1 MPSVK
6 IVEVARVAVPAATA
20 AAALDPSSSLLCLS
34 ALDAP
39 WLAFPLLQRVFIF
52 DDAAHHPAVPAPF
65 ASRVASLRASLAAT
79 LARFPPLAGTI
90 VFLPSTGDAAIDCSG
105 SGPGVR
111 FLVAEADDADAARL
125 AGDADHDVDTF
136 RRLVPPLDSAVLPA
150 EALAVQATRLRGGVA
165 VGVALHHAVVDGRSV
180 WRFLEAWAAACRG
193 DTADTT
199 TTAPSFDR
207 TAVTLPGG
215 QELARSTLRKYMP
228 DLPRVPQ
235 SPVGPIFPRRTFTVT
250 QTQISRLKQRV
261 ADDLTRRAGASDV
274 EPPSSFVA
282 VAALSWASYIRS
294 KHPVAISADHDVYVF
309 FFVDCRGRRGFD
321 PPVSQSYFGS
331 CLTGC
336 LAKAVARDLLG
347 DDGVAAAAVA
357 VQKEVRRVADDP
369 LALWDWMSLS
379 SSLPLDRVLN
389 MSGSTRFQAYEAAD
403 FGWGAPSRTELVSME
418 NPGQVVLVA
427 AKGGGVQASAVM
439 HADHMDT
446 FSSHFGNFLS

>member
-6 IVEVARVAVPAATA
+6 IVEVARVALP
-20 AAALDPSSSLLCLS
+20 AAALDPPPQLLCLS

-39 WLAFPLLQRVFIF
+39 WLAFPRLQRVFIF
-52 DDAAHHPAVPAPF
+52 EDAHHPHPPPF

-90 VFLPSTGDAAIDCSG
+90 VFLPDTGDAAIDCSG

-125 AGDADHDVDTF
+125 AGDADHDVETF
-136 RRLVPPLDSAVLPA
+136 RRLVPLLDAAVLPA

-165 VGVALHHAVVDGRSV
+165 VGVALHHAVVDGRSL

-193 DTADTT
+193 DPTD

-207 TAVTLPGG
+207 TAVALPGG

-228 DLPRVPQ
+228 DLPLLPQ
-235 SPVGPIFPRRTFTVT
+235 QSAVGPIFPRRTFAVT
-250 QTQISRLKQRV
+250 ELQISRLKQRI
-261 ADDLTRRAGASDV
+261 ADDQTRRAGASDV

-336 LAKAVARDLLG
+336 LAKALARDLLA

-357 VQKEVRRVADDP
+357 VQKEVRRVAEDP
-369 LALWDWMSLS
+369 LAMWDWMSLS

-389 MSGSTRFQAYEAAD
+389 MSGSPRFRAYEAAD

-446 FSSHFGNFLS
+446 FCSHFGNFLG